1 MFFVVF
7 TFHGFHGF
15 FMSVQQI
22 HTSNSTRIHG
32 YDFLDFLKSF
42 MVQHIHVS
50 TLDFHISM
58 VVFTPKNPQFP
69 NRIFFS
75 HYGDE
80 PLCVCQEF
88 TLCDP
93 QMRKYDIWNHAP
105 HDPPAQRADAI

>member
-1 MFFVVF
+1 M
-7 TFHGFHGF
+7 
-15 FMSVQQI
+15 I
-22 HTSNSTRIHG
+22 
-32 YDFLDFLKSF
+32 FLDFLKSF

-69 NRIFFS
+69 NRNFFS